1 MKLFRLIIIFS
12 TFLLGGESYKLILT
26 TQNSHQDITPYLE
39 ACKYEMHNPLLQEHK
54 LSCKVEYLAEDNMIV
69 IEPIGSELI
78 KRQLILRLYPHYP
91 NMFFVPI
98 EQTDVLSEIEA
109 LIETVGLEWVAL
121 LLLSVI
127 GLVSSLY
134 RRYQMASM
142 QKQQEILVEK
152 QKELEY
158 DMKSLG
164 VSDV

>member
-12 TFLLGGESYKLILT
+12 ALLLGGESYKLILT
-26 TQNSHQDITPYLE
+26 TQNSHQDIAPYLE
-39 ACKYEMHNPLLQEHK
+39 ACKYEMRNPLLQEHR
-54 LSCKVEYLAEDNMIV
+54 LSCGIEYLAEDNMIV
-69 IEPIGSELI
+69 IEPIDSELI

-98 EQTDVLSEIEA
+98 DKKDFFSGIEA

-121 LLLSVI
+121 LLLSFI

-134 RRYQMASM
+134 RRYQMASI
-142 QKQQEILVEK
+142 QKQQELLVEK
-152 QKELEY
+152 QTELEY

-164 VSDV
+164 VLDA